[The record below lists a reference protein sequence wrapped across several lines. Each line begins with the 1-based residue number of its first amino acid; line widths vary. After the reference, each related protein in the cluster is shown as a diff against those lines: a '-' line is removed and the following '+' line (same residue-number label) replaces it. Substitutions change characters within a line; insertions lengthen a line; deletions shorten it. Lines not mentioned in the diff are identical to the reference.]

1 MSINRDQFL
10 QEQLLREYIRKRLIT
25 KDTQRVIE
33 EQQFRKAIRK
43 LLIEAEATDE
53 VPAEST
59 GINVLADLL
68 KKIVPTL
75 EDGYKNLT
83 TDKEQRDSYRAHIIN
98 AVKRTIAPVD
108 AQEDAAK
115 KESMEY
121 FYDRVLLEKIAI
133 NIGDEEGEE
142 EEVEGEFI
150 DIEGDEAAEGEEF
163 GLEGKDETGRN
174 FASSDFDRIEKQI
187 VDAYTMLGND
197 EDKKQFYD
205 YLLTNLMLYFDK
217 FEDELQE
224 TLPQT
229 TTPEY
234 EEAKAEEGEEG
245 EEAAEDEGGEEA
257 AEEEPAEE
265 GDEGEEGGEEALDAL
280 GL

>member
-1 MSINRDQFL
+1 MSINRDEFL
-10 QEQLLREYIRKRLIT
+10 QEQILREYIRNRLIEKEKNRLT
-25 KDTQRVIE
+25 EENQLRKVI
-33 EQQFRKAIRK
+33 RR

-75 EDGYKNLT
+75 EDSYKNLT
-83 TDKEQRDSYRAHIIN
+83 TDKEQRDSYRAHIVN

-108 AQEDAAK
+108 AQEDAATK
-115 KESMEY
+115 NENIEY
-121 FYDRVLLEKIAI
+121 NYDLALLEKIAI
-133 NIGDEEGEE
+133 NIGDEDEE

-150 DIEGDEAAEGEEF
+150 DIADADAVEGEEF
-163 GLEGKDETGRN
+163 GLEGEDETGRN

-197 EDKKQFYD
+197 DDKKVFYD

-234 EEAKAEEGEEG
+234 EEAKEEEEAEGEEG
-245 EEAAEDEGGEEA
+245 EEEPEA
-257 AEEEPAEE
+257 
-265 GDEGEEGGEEALDAL
+265 EGEEEGEETGEDELEDL

>member
-83 TDKEQRDSYRAHIIN
+83 TDKEQRDSYRAHIVN

-234 EEAKAEEGEEG
+234 EEAK
-245 EEAAEDEGGEEA
+245 EAF
-257 AEEEPAEE
+257 
-265 GDEGEEGGEEALDAL
+265 
-280 GL
+280 GLPY

>member
-10 QEQLLREYIRKRLIT
+10 QEQLLRQYVRQRLVE
-25 KDTQRVIE
+25 KQNKLLAE
-33 EQQFRKAIRK
+33 ENQLRMVVRK

-68 KKIVPTL
+68 KKIIPTL

-83 TDKEQRDSYRAHIIN
+83 TDKEQRDSYRSHIVN

-108 AQEDAAK
+108 AQEKAAK

-121 FYDRVLLEKIAI
+121 FYNKTLLEKIAI
-133 NIGDEEGEE
+133 NVGDDEEP

-150 DIEGDEAAEGEEF
+150 DIADADAVEGEEF
-163 GLEGKDETGRN
+163 GLEGEDETGRN
-174 FASSDFDRIEKQI
+174 FAASDFERIEKQI

-234 EEAKAEEGEEG
+234 EEAKAEEGEEEAEG
-245 EEAAEDEGGEEA
+245 DEAAGGDEA
-257 AEEEPAEE
+257 AEEEPAAE
-265 GDEGEEGGEEALDAL
+265 GEEGEEGGEEALDAL

>member
-10 QEQLLREYIRKRLIT
+10 QEQLLRQYVRQRLVE
-25 KDTQRVIE
+25 KQNKLLAE
-33 EQQFRKAIRK
+33 ENQLRMVVRK

-68 KKIVPTL
+68 KKIIPTL

-83 TDKEQRDSYRAHIIN
+83 TDKEQRDSYRSHIVN

-108 AQEDAAK
+108 AQEKAAK
-115 KESMEY
+115 KEGMEY
-121 FYDRVLLEKIAI
+121 FYNKTLLEKIAI
-133 NIGDEEGEE
+133 NVGDDEEP

-150 DIEGDEAAEGEEF
+150 DIADADAVEGEEF
-163 GLEGKDETGRN
+163 GLEGEDETGRN
-174 FASSDFDRIEKQI
+174 FAASDFERIEKQI

-234 EEAKAEEGEEG
+234 EEAKAEEGEEEAEG
-245 EEAAEDEGGEEA
+245 DEAAGGDEA
-257 AEEEPAEE
+257 AEEEPAA
-265 GDEGEEGGEEALDAL
+265 EGEEGEEGDEEALDAL

>member
-10 QEQLLREYIRKRLIT
+10 QEQLLRQYVRQRLVE
-25 KDTQRVIE
+25 KQNKLLAE
-33 EQQFRKAIRK
+33 ENQLRMVVRK

-68 KKIVPTL
+68 KKIIPTL

-83 TDKEQRDSYRAHIIN
+83 TDKEQRDSYRSHIVN

-108 AQEDAAK
+108 AQEKAAK
-115 KESMEY
+115 KEGMEY
-121 FYDRVLLEKIAI
+121 FYNKTLLEKIAI
-133 NIGDEEGEE
+133 NVGDDEEP

-150 DIEGDEAAEGEEF
+150 DIADADAVEGEEF
-163 GLEGKDETGRN
+163 GLEGEDETGRN
-174 FASSDFDRIEKQI
+174 FAASDFERIEKQI

-234 EEAKAEEGEEG
+234 EEAKAEEGEEEAEG
-245 EEAAEDEGGEEA
+245 DEAAGGDEA
-257 AEEEPAEE
+257 AEEEPAAE
-265 GDEGEEGGEEALDAL
+265 GEEGEEGGEEALDAL

>member
-10 QEQLLREYIRKRLIT
+10 QEQILREYIRNRLIEKEKNRLT
-25 KDTQRVIE
+25 E
-33 EQQFRKAIRK
+33 ENQLRKVIRK

-83 TDKEQRDSYRAHIIN
+83 TDKVQRDSYRAHIVN

-108 AQEDAAK
+108 AQEDAATK
-115 KESMEY
+115 NENIEY
-121 FYDRVLLEKIAI
+121 NYDLALLEKIAI
-133 NIGDEEGEE
+133 NIGDEGEE

-150 DIEGDEAAEGEEF
+150 DIADADAVEGEDF
-163 GLEGKDETGRN
+163 GLEGEDETGRN
-174 FASSDFDRIEKQI
+174 FAASDFDRIEKQI

-197 EDKKQFYD
+197 DDKKVFYD

-234 EEAKAEEGEEG
+234 EEAKK
-245 EEAAEDEGGEEA
+245 
-257 AEEEPAEE
+257 EEE
-265 GDEGEEGGEEALDAL
+265 DEGEEGDEEPEAEGEEAGEEEEETGEDELEDL

>member
-265 GDEGEEGGEEALDAL
+265 GEEGGEEALDAL

>member
-10 QEQLLREYIRKRLIT
+10 QEQILREYIRNRLIEKEKNRLT
-25 KDTQRVIE
+25 E
-33 EQQFRKAIRK
+33 ENQLRKVIRK

-83 TDKEQRDSYRAHIIN
+83 TDKVQRDSYRAHIVN

-108 AQEDAAK
+108 AQEDAATK
-115 KESMEY
+115 NENIEY
-121 FYDRVLLEKIAI
+121 NYDLALLEKIAI
-133 NIGDEEGEE
+133 NIGDEGEE

-150 DIEGDEAAEGEEF
+150 DITDADAVEGEDF
-163 GLEGKDETGRN
+163 GLEGEDETGRN
-174 FASSDFDRIEKQI
+174 FAASDFDRIEKQI

-197 EDKKQFYD
+197 DDKKVFYD

-234 EEAKAEEGEEG
+234 EEAKK
-245 EEAAEDEGGEEA
+245 
-257 AEEEPAEE
+257 EEE
-265 GDEGEEGGEEALDAL
+265 DEGEEGDEEPEAEGEEAGEEEEETGEDELEDL

>member
-83 TDKEQRDSYRAHIIN
+83 TDKEQRDSYRAHIVN

-150 DIEGDEAAEGEEF
+150 GIPKPRKNTF
-163 GLEGKDETGRN
+163 MSKLSVSVFPLVSFETI
-174 FASSDFDRIEKQI
+174 FF
-187 VDAYTMLGND
+187 L
-197 EDKKQFYD
+197 
-205 YLLTNLMLYFDK
+205 YLF
-217 FEDELQE
+217 
-224 TLPQT
+224 
-229 TTPEY
+229 
-234 EEAKAEEGEEG
+234 
-245 EEAAEDEGGEEA
+245 
-257 AEEEPAEE
+257 
-265 GDEGEEGGEEALDAL
+265 
-280 GL
+280 

>member
-10 QEQLLREYIRKRLIT
+10 QEQILREYIRNRLIEKEKNRLT
-25 KDTQRVIE
+25 E
-33 EQQFRKAIRK
+33 ENQLRKVIRK

-83 TDKEQRDSYRAHIIN
+83 TDKVQRDSYRAHIVN

-108 AQEDAAK
+108 AQEDAATK
-115 KESMEY
+115 NENIEY
-121 FYDRVLLEKIAI
+121 NYDLALLEKIAI
-133 NIGDEEGEE
+133 NIGDEGEE

-150 DIEGDEAAEGEEF
+150 DIADADTVEGEDF
-163 GLEGKDETGRN
+163 GLEGEDETGRN
-174 FASSDFDRIEKQI
+174 FAASDFDRIEKQI

-197 EDKKQFYD
+197 DDKKVFYD

-234 EEAKAEEGEEG
+234 EEAKK
-245 EEAAEDEGGEEA
+245 
-257 AEEEPAEE
+257 EEE
-265 GDEGEEGGEEALDAL
+265 DEGEEGDEEPEVEEEEAGEEEEETGEDELEDL

>member
-10 QEQLLREYIRKRLIT
+10 QEQILREYIRNRLIEKEKNRLT
-25 KDTQRVIE
+25 E
-33 EQQFRKAIRK
+33 ENQLRKVIRK

-83 TDKEQRDSYRAHIIN
+83 TDKVQRDSYRAHIVN

-108 AQEDAAK
+108 AQEDAATK
-115 KESMEY
+115 NENIEY
-121 FYDRVLLEKIAI
+121 NYDLALLEKIAI
-133 NIGDEEGEE
+133 NIGDEGEE

-150 DIEGDEAAEGEEF
+150 DIADADAVEGEDF
-163 GLEGKDETGRN
+163 GLEGEDETGRN
-174 FASSDFDRIEKQI
+174 FAASDFDRIEKQI

-197 EDKKQFYD
+197 DDKKVFYD

-234 EEAKAEEGEEG
+234 EEAKK
-245 EEAAEDEGGEEA
+245 
-257 AEEEPAEE
+257 EEE
-265 GDEGEEGGEEALDAL
+265 DEGEEGDEEPEVEEEEAGEEEEETGEDELEDL

>member
-10 QEQLLREYIRKRLIT
+10 QEQILREYIRNRLIGRDKKRLT
-25 KDTQRVIE
+25 EETELRKVI
-33 EQQFRKAIRK
+33 RG
-43 LLIEAEATDE
+43 LLIEAEAIDE

-83 TDKEQRDSYRAHIIN
+83 TDKEQRDSYRAHIVN
-98 AVKRTIAPVD
+98 AVKRTISPID
-108 AQEDAAK
+108 AQEDAATNN
-115 KESMEY
+115 ENIEY
-121 FYDRVLLEKIAI
+121 TIDQSLLEKIAI
-133 NIGDEEGEE
+133 NVGDDEE

-150 DIEGDEAAEGEEF
+150 DIGDEGEVEGEDF
-163 GLEGKDETGRN
+163 GLEGEDETGRN

-197 EDKKQFYD
+197 DDKKQFYD
-205 YLLTNLMLYFDK
+205 YLLTNMMLYFDK

-234 EEAKAEEGEEG
+234 EDAKAEEEAEEEESEEAPEVEGEEEG
-245 EEAAEDEGGEEA
+245 EETGE
-257 AEEEPAEE
+257 
-265 GDEGEEGGEEALDAL
+265 DAL
-280 GL
+280 EDLGL

>member
-10 QEQLLREYIRKRLIT
+10 QEQLLREYIRKRLVT
-25 KDTQRVIE
+25 KNQQRLIE

-43 LLIEAEATDE
+43 LLVEAEATDE

-83 TDKEQRDSYRAHIIN
+83 TDKEQRDSYRAHIVN

-115 KESMEY
+115 KESQEY

-133 NIGDEEGEE
+133 NIGDEEEE

-150 DIEGDEAAEGEEF
+150 DIEGGEAGEGEEF
-163 GLEGKDETGRN
+163 GLEGEDETGRN

-245 EEAAEDEGGEEA
+245 EEAAEAEGGDEA

-265 GDEGEEGGEEALDAL
+265 GDEGGEEALDAL

>member
-10 QEQLLREYIRKRLIT
+10 QEQLLRQYVRQRLVE
-25 KDTQRVIE
+25 KQNKLLAE
-33 EQQFRKAIRK
+33 ENQLRMVVRK

-68 KKIVPTL
+68 KKIIPTL

-83 TDKEQRDSYRAHIIN
+83 TDKEQRDSYRSHIVN

-108 AQEDAAK
+108 AQEKAAK
-115 KESMEY
+115 KEGMEY
-121 FYDRVLLEKIAI
+121 FYNKTLLEKIAI
-133 NIGDEEGEE
+133 NVGDDEEP

-150 DIEGDEAAEGEEF
+150 DIADADAVEGEEF
-163 GLEGKDETGRN
+163 GLEGEDETGRN
-174 FASSDFDRIEKQI
+174 FAASDFERIEKQI

-234 EEAKAEEGEEG
+234 EEAKAEEGEEEAEG
-245 EEAAEDEGGEEA
+245 DEAAGGDEA
-257 AEEEPAEE
+257 AEEEPAA
-265 GDEGEEGGEEALDAL
+265 EGEEGGEEALDAL

>member
-1 MSINRDQFL
+1 MLTEEN
-10 QEQLLREYIRKRLIT
+10 QLRK
-25 KDTQRVIE
+25 V
-33 EQQFRKAIRK
+33 IRK

-68 KKIVPTL
+68 KKIIPTL

-83 TDKEQRDSYRAHIIN
+83 TDKKQRDSYRAHIVN
-98 AVKRTIAPVD
+98 AVKRTITPID

-121 FYDRVLLEKIAI
+121 FYSKTLLEKIAI
-133 NIGDEEGEE
+133 NVGDDEE

-150 DIEGDEAAEGEEF
+150 DIADAGEVEGEEF
-163 GLEGKDETGRN
+163 GLEGEDETGRN
-174 FASSDFDRIEKQI
+174 FASSDFDRIEKQV

-197 EDKKQFYD
+197 EDQKQFYD

-234 EEAKAEEGEEG
+234 EEAKEEDEAGEEEG
-245 EEAAEDEGGEEA
+245 EEAAEG
-257 AEEEPAEE
+257 EEPAEE
-265 GDEGEEGGEEALDAL
+265 EEGDEGAEDAL
-280 GL
+280 ADLGL

>member
-1 MSINRDQFL
+1 MSINRDEFL
-10 QEQLLREYIRKRLIT
+10 QEQILREYIRNRLIEKEKNRLT
-25 KDTQRVIE
+25 E
-33 EQQFRKAIRK
+33 ENQLRKVIRK

-83 TDKEQRDSYRAHIIN
+83 TDKVQRDSYRAHIVN

-108 AQEDAAK
+108 AQEDAATK
-115 KESMEY
+115 NENIEY
-121 FYDRVLLEKIAI
+121 NYDLALLEKIAI
-133 NIGDEEGEE
+133 NIGDEGEE

-150 DIEGDEAAEGEEF
+150 DIADADAVEGEDF
-163 GLEGKDETGRN
+163 GLEGEDETGRN
-174 FASSDFDRIEKQI
+174 FAASDFDRIEKQI

-197 EDKKQFYD
+197 DDKKVFYD

-234 EEAKAEEGEEG
+234 EEAKK
-245 EEAAEDEGGEEA
+245 
-257 AEEEPAEE
+257 EEE
-265 GDEGEEGGEEALDAL
+265 DEGEEGDEEPEVEEEEAGEEEEETGEDELEDL

>member
-83 TDKEQRDSYRAHIIN
+83 TDKEQRDSYRAHIVN

-265 GDEGEEGGEEALDAL
+265 GEEGGEEALDAL